1 MAEIHLK
8 DIILG
13 WEVDTAGKVSGNKIK
28 LLEKALLLMRLIGSR
43 SVKYFREA
51 GFLKSE
57 DQQRFTN
64 LQKTV
69 YKLQSKNLT

>member
-8 DIILG
+8 DITLG
-13 WEVDTAGKVSGNKIK
+13 WEVDTAGK

-69 YKLQSKNLT
+69 YKLQSKNLS

>member
-13 WEVDTAGKVSGNKIK
+13 WEVDTAGK

-69 YKLQSKNLT
+69 YKLQSKNLS